1 MVNKI
6 EWIEPEDSTVGS
18 VLVYRATDNIADA
31 LGSGTILATAAAK
44 TGTGS
49 WVLSY
54 TDTTGTDYSVYRIQF
69 WNGTGSS
76 DLSGP
81 ISKGIAEL
89 LANFGEVKR
98 AAKLSANSDIGSDEV
113 YDSIKDASNW
123 VYQEYGDPIKKTA
136 IFLQSDSEDESYVFD
151 FTGNMGPVYQI
162 RRLTV
167 DNGEYLVSGSS
178 ITLNPRDGTVK
189 VASAFLTAH
198 NGQWMRVEW
207 VPQIVNDLV
216 KYKAAMDLIE
226 TGMIIDGG
234 EVTNPRFTKLER
246 NFNEARETLR
256 PKAIYAPRHV
266 TDGVLID
273 SDSGVSEWADY
284 VGQKLN
290 RRSLRFT

>member
-89 LANFGEVKR
+89 LANF
-98 AAKLSANSDIGSDEV
+98 
-113 YDSIKDASNW
+113 
-123 VYQEYGDPIKKTA
+123 
-136 IFLQSDSEDESYVFD
+136 
-151 FTGNMGPVYQI
+151 
-162 RRLTV
+162 
-167 DNGEYLVSGSS
+167 
-178 ITLNPRDGTVK
+178 
-189 VASAFLTAH
+189 
-198 NGQWMRVEW
+198 
-207 VPQIVNDLV
+207 
-216 KYKAAMDLIE
+216 
-226 TGMIIDGG
+226 
-234 EVTNPRFTKLER
+234 
-246 NFNEARETLR
+246 
-256 PKAIYAPRHV
+256 
-266 TDGVLID
+266 
-273 SDSGVSEWADY
+273 
-284 VGQKLN
+284 
-290 RRSLRFT
+290 